1 MHTCIYYRFPL
12 KNELT
17 IEHWERFVN
26 QNNSPTAPWKATTAS
41 RICSDHFHNTDY
53 IIPPSKHGTCRIKK
67 YARPSKPID
76 LVTPATNSI
85 NDKENTNDA
94 NSTPTSFPPTDS
106 VVFPSELDPDLPPP
120 AKIRRVDTMDERHE
134 MQKKLK
140 QKVKNLQQQ
149 LRRAKQ
155 KAKTMDDVITK
166 LKQEKI
172 INAKE
177 AEAMHSS
184 FENTQLHFLY
194 NFRDNMK
201 AAPSARRY
209 TDEIKEFALTLHYY
223 SPRAYKYVRSII
235 PLPNP
240 SLVRKWSSSFKCEP
254 GFIEDAFTSLS
265 SQISN
270 SPNNKDCCLVVD
282 AMAIRKQML
291 WNPEKDKYSGFVDFG
306 NAIPNSTPTKLA
318 SEALVFLLVGTRA
331 HWKCPIGYFLTNKI
345 TAKDQANLV
354 LKALELAAKA
364 DLKVWSVTADGTAVN
379 LNTFEILGCDFS
391 GTYNDMKTS
400 FSHPTT
406 GENVYA
412 ICDPCH
418 MLKLARNALADYGSF
433 VDCKGQSVR
442 WKDIKDLQNLQQN
455 AGLNL
460 KNKLSSNHLRF
471 QKHKMNVQLAAQT
484 ISSSVADAIEFL
496 EKSPKFPNFEGS
508 LGTVKFIRVIDRLFD
523 MLNSRNPHGQGF
535 KAPLRPHTKDTWEE
549 IFLSS
554 AKYLLSLQTA
564 STTSQLL
571 CNSQRKTFVIGFT
584 ACIKSTIA
592 MSSQMF
598 SLPNNPFKY
607 LLTYKFSQDHLEL
620 LFSCIR
626 SKGGWNNNPN
636 VLQLKYAIR
645 NMLMRNAITASKNAN
660 CVDFTGCNNIIP
672 IFHSKKHIPDE
683 DQPQHNEVSI
693 SSADTDIDSICAHL
707 NEDGHGEFLSN
718 VLFYIAGYI
727 VSKLNKKLQC
737 TECKKCLLAQP
748 TEVPANGHDY
758 SANLYHNAG
767 TAASFTTF
775 INRGGLQIPSTSV
788 FRIIEYCERV
798 FKSTAIS
805 KIDGQQIHVSNA
817 SNLNKRMIITVCHY
831 FSLDTTID
839 LFLEHE
845 KGMNEVVVEDEH
857 TTKLIKCIAD
867 KYFTLRLYN
876 MGKKYTREVING
888 GKQSDR
894 HRFNKL
900 TLFNN
905 Q

>member
-1 MHTCIYYRFPL
+1 MHTCVYYRFPL
-12 KNELT
+12 KNKHT

-41 RICSDHFHNTDY
+41 RICSDHFHHADY
-53 IIPPSKHGTCRIKK
+53 IIPPSQQGTCRMKK
-67 YARPSKPID
+67 YACPSKPID
-76 LVTPATNSI
+76 LILTTATNSMNEQKSM
-85 NDKENTNDA
+85 NDSYTR
-94 NSTPTSFPPTDS
+94 PTSFPPTDS
-106 VVFPSELDPDLPPP
+106 VVSPADSDQLPPP
-120 AKIRRVDTMDERHE
+120 AKICRVDTMDERHE
-134 MQKKLK
+134 MEKKLR
-140 QKVKNLQQQ
+140 QKVKILQQQ

-166 LKQEKI
+166 LKQENI
-172 INAKE
+172 INANE

-209 TDEIKEFALTLHYY
+209 TDKIKEFSVTLHYY

-291 WNPEKDKYSGFVDFG
+291 WNPEKDKYSGLVDFG
-306 NAIPNSTPTKLA
+306 DAIPNSTPTKLA

-331 HWKCPIGYFLTNKI
+331 HWKCPIGYFLIDKI

-364 DLKVWSVTADGTAVN
+364 DLKVWSVTADGSAVN
-379 LNTFEILGCDFS
+379 LKTFETLGCDFS
-391 GTYNDMKTS
+391 GTYTEMKTS

-406 GENVYA
+406 GENVYT

-418 MLKLARNALADYGSF
+418 MLKLARNALADLGSF
-433 VDCKGQSVR
+433 VDCEGRSVR
-442 WKDIKDLQNLQQN
+442 WKDIKDLQNLQEK

-460 KNKLSSNHLRF
+460 GNKLSSNHLKF

-484 ISSSVADAIEFL
+484 ISSSVANAIEFL
-496 EKSPKFPNFEGS
+496 EKSPKFPDFEGS

-523 MLNSRNPHGQGF
+523 MLNSRNPHGKGF

-549 IFLSS
+549 ILLSS
-554 AKYLLSLQTA
+554 AKYLLSLRTA
-564 STTSQLL
+564 STISQLL
-571 CNSQRKTFVIGFT
+571 SNSQRKTFIIGFT

-598 SLPNNPFKY
+598 SLPINPFKY

-626 SKGGWNNNPN
+626 SRGGWNNNPN
-636 VLQLKYAIR
+636 VLQLKYALR
-645 NMLMRNAITASKNAN
+645 SMLMRNAITASKNAN

-672 IFHSKKHIPDE
+672 IFHSKKHKPDD
-683 DQPQHNEVSI
+683 DQPQHNEISI
-693 SSADTDIDSICAHL
+693 SSANTNIDSICAHL
-707 NEDGHGEFLSN
+707 NEDGHGEFISN

-737 TECKKCLLAQP
+737 TECKKCLLACP

-758 SANLYHNAG
+758 SANLYHDAG
-767 TAASFTTF
+767 TAASFTSF

-788 FRIIEYCERV
+788 FKIIEYCERV

-805 KIDGQQIHVSNA
+805 KIDGQQIQISNE
-817 SNLNKRMIITVCHY
+817 SNLSKRMIIKVCHH

-839 LFLEHE
+839 LFSEHE

-857 TTKLIKCIAD
+857 TTTVLLITARDCPEP
-867 KYFTLRLYN
+867 Y
-876 MGKKYTREVING
+876 
-888 GKQSDR
+888 
-894 HRFNKL
+894 L
-900 TLFNN
+900 TARG
-905 Q
+905 